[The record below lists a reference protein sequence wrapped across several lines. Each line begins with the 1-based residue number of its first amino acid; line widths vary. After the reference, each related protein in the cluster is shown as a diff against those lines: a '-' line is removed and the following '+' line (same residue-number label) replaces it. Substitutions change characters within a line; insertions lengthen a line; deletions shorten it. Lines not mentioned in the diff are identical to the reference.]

1 GLVYMNETEK
11 ELEKRIDY
19 LEECILEEKPVGATR
34 QMTKTDY
41 ITAGIIT
48 AVFFIIVIGG
58 AFL

>member
-1 GLVYMNETEK
+1 MNETEK

-19 LEECILEEKPVGATR
+19 LEKCILEDKPAGAAR

-48 AVFFIIVIGG
+48 AVFLILVIGG
-58 AFL
+58 AFI

>member
-1 GLVYMNETEK
+1 MNETEK

-19 LEECILEEKPVGATR
+19 LEKCILENKPVDIAV
-34 QMTKTDY
+34 QMTKKDY

-48 AVFFIIVIGG
+48 AVFFILVIGG